1 MNKKILVLFG
11 KSGAGKDTIC
21 KALCQR
27 FDINKL
33 IRTTS
38 RPKREHETDG
48 VEYFFQDQLTLSERL
63 LRSDDQFLEFGIFND
78 WIYATP
84 VNQVKDGWNITTC
97 DVDAVRQI
105 LSSHLEIYPVYVDV
119 ADKERVLRALNREEF
134 PNIKEIARRF
144 LSDEEDY
151 RNIDFDYIKINNSNG
166 ITINEII
173 HQLEK
178 NNIDLKK

>member
-1 MNKKILVLFG
+1 MSIKILVLFG

-27 FDINKL
+27 FNINKL
-33 IRTTS
+33 IRITS

-48 VEYFFQDQLTLSERL
+48 VEYFFQDELSLSERL
-63 LRSDDQFLEFGIFND
+63 IKSDTQFLEYNIFND

-84 VNQVKDGWNITTC
+84 IDQLKNGWNITTC
-97 DVDAVRQI
+97 DVDAVRQM
-105 LSSHLEIYPVYVDV
+105 LDSNLEIYPVYIDV
-119 ADKERVLRALNREEF
+119 SDKERVLRALNREEF

-151 RNIDFDYIKINNSNG
+151 SNIDFDYIKINNSNG
-166 ITINEII
+166 VTIGEII
-173 HQLEK
+173 KQLEK
-178 NNIDLKK
+178 NNIDLRN